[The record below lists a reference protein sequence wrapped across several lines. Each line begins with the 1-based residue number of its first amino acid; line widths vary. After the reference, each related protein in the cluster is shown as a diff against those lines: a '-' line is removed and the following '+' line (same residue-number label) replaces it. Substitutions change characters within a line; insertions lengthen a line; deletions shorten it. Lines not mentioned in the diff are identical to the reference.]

1 MSGPTR
7 SSILVA
13 RLTCAD
19 PGQPSNQQEVLS
31 ELRRVILAG
40 DAPPGTPIP
49 LDQVAAFFVV
59 SLIPVREALKTLI
72 GEGLVDHEPRG
83 GYRVA
88 LLTRDELRE
97 FYVIREVLE
106 AAALRSAV
114 VRATLEDNAAAGLIQ
129 ASLGASIALQDYRAY
144 HRDSRRFHLALLA
157 PSGMQRLLHM
167 FELAWNV
174 TEPAQPMAAV
184 SDDERAQMHA
194 DHDAMLAAFVAR
206 DADELVRC
214 SQEHYH
220 RLERAVEASSQEP
233 S

>member
-1 MSGPTR
+1 MSGPAR
-7 SSILVA
+7 SSVLVA
-13 RLTCAD
+13 RLRSQN
-19 PGQPSNQQEVLS
+19 PGRPTNQPEILS

-49 LDQVAAFFVV
+49 LDQVAKFFVV
-59 SLIPVREALKTLI
+59 SPIPVRESLKTLI

-88 LLTRDELRE
+88 KLTRDELRE

-106 AAALRSAV
+106 AAALRSSVA
-114 VRATLEDNAAAGLIQ
+114 RAGTEDDERARLIQ
-129 ASLGASIALQDYRAY
+129 ESLGQSIAVQDYRTY

-184 SDDERAQMHA
+184 SDDERARMHA

-214 SQEHYH
+214 STEHYH
-220 RLERAVEASSQEP
+220 RLERAVETQGS
-233 S
+233 

>member
-1 MSGPTR
+1 MSGPSR
-7 SSILVA
+7 SSVLVA
-13 RLTCAD
+13 RLTSRH
-19 PGQPSNQQEVLS
+19 PGQPTNQQEILS

-49 LDQVAAFFVV
+49 LDQVATFFVV
-59 SLIPVREALKTLI
+59 SLIPVRESLKTLI

-88 LLTRDELRE
+88 QLTRDELRE

-114 VRATLEDNAAAGLIQ
+114 ARASVEDDLRARVIQ
-129 ASLGASIALQDYRAY
+129 DSLGESIAVQDYRTY

-184 SDDERAQMHA
+184 NDDERARMHA

-206 DADELVRC
+206 DAEELIRC
-214 SQEHYH
+214 STEHYH
-220 RLERAVEASSQEP
+220 RLERAVETQGS
-233 S
+233 